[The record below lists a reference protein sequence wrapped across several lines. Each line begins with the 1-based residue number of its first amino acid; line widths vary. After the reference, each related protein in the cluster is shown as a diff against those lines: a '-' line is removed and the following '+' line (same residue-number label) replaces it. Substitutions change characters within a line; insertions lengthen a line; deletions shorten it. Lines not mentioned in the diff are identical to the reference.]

1 MIRATAASYT
11 SSQYHGWRNSCFSV
25 HAGDWGVWGWCYH
38 WRIHRMLDDFCA
50 MNAEIQHKITSA
62 TIPNFSQTL
71 EQILNRGWQ
80 VLFNSQNNH
89 RTYITTMW
97 KPLNW
102 LSNVRSGFVEST
114 KWLNLRACSDQRQGL
129 YIGECQGQGKN
140 AESLLTSEKGG
151 TSTTAV
157 TTHLTV
163 CMLCCSWDGGIHE
176 RCGLNPS
183 GLRGKC
189 QCAIQSSWM
198 HGMALVMEER
208 HPYQPGR
215 DQKFRYPKT
224 AMGMRA
230 EKPYL
235 VGI

>member
-1 MIRATAASYT
+1 MTTQLLFCSCRRLRSVRLMLPLKN
-11 SSQYHGWRNSCFSV
+11 SSHVGWLLRNERRNPTQNYLC
-25 HAGDWGVWGWCYH
+25 HYPQ
-38 WRIHRMLDDFCA
+38 L
-50 MNAEIQHKITSA
+50 Q
-62 TIPNFSQTL
+62 PNPRTDTKSW
-71 EQILNRGWQ
+71 WQ

-163 CMLCCSWDGGIHE
+163 CMLCCSWDGGIHLNCE
-176 RCGLNPS
+176 SCGLNPS

-235 VGI
+235 VGILESVKGSVSSLQI